1 MDPELVQQWL
11 RAASDPLV
19 RGELEA
25 VYADVAAQVE
35 ARGPA
40 CWASGR
46 CCHFEKA
53 GHLLYVT
60 GLEAAYTVVGV
71 LASRQEI
78 AAAAAPAERGDG
90 RVTPLAGASGSDG
103 CRFQVGNLCTVH
115 GIKPLGCRVY
125 FCDASAQEWQQR
137 LSEHGLAQIRGIHD
151 RRGIEY
157 RYGEWRMMLGALMG
171 AGGT

>member
-11 RAASDPLV
+11 RAASDPEV

-46 CCHFEKA
+46 CCNFEKA

-60 GLEAAYTVVGV
+60 GLEAAYTVAG
-71 LASRQEI
+71 LRAWRGER
-78 AAAAAPAERGDG
+78 AAAATRAEPGAG
-90 RVTPLAGASGSDG
+90 CAAPLAGASGSEG
-103 CRFQVGNLCTVH
+103 CRFQAGNLCTVH
-115 GIKPLGCRVY
+115 GIKPMGCRVY

-137 LSEHGLAQIRGIHD
+137 LSEHGLKQIRGIHD
-151 RRGIEY
+151 RRRIEY
-157 RYGEWRMMLGALMG
+157 RYGEWRMMLGALMR
-171 AGGT
+171 AE